1 MVVRAWREDTP
12 SDPESSDEEGEE
24 EGEVTPPPPSPLREI
39 LS

>member
-1 MVVRAWREDTP
+1 MVVRARREDTP

-24 EGEVTPPPPSPLREI
+24 EGEVTPPPPSPLLEI